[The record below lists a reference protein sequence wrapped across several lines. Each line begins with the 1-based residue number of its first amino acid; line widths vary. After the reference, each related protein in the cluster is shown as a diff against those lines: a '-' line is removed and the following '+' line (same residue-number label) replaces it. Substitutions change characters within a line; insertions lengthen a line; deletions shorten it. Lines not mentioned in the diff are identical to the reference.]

1 MPRILA
7 VLLATLLISA
17 GCALP
22 NFLSFRTDQSQPRQ
36 TDPVWLEAD
45 PTLRSSDLSARNNH
59 PFQMTERR
67 LTTILR
73 AIRVRSG
80 RGLLQ
85 TLSPKEPAFSAE
97 ELRSLAPLLS
107 QALGK
112 ASPRERVAFRLR
124 HPESVAGDTTG
135 SLFVRGPYLHVVLA
149 DHPVFNREDPEGAA
163 TRDHHIFFEHEEYL
177 VTVGTEGSPRW
188 ADSDRTHLSIDYR
201 RLRTDA
207 KIVGTSQADQVQ
219 EAQVERAQVQEAPI
233 PQAMV
238 PRLQEQV
245 QELTHSNLDLRE
257 KIKTLQKELAES
269 RQVAKRLSSE
279 LDEAKQ
285 VLIEKDAELKQLQEQ
300 RKPSKE
306 PKRRAPGVLPPGD
319 QRR

>member
-17 GCALP
+17 GCAFP
-22 NFLSFRTDQSQPRQ
+22 NFLSFRTDQSQLRQ

-85 TLSPKEPAFSAE
+85 TISSKEPAFSAE

-107 QALGK
+107 QALEK

-124 HPESVAGDTTG
+124 HPESGAGDTTG

-149 DHPVFNREDPEGAA
+149 DHPVFNREDPEGAS

-177 VTVGTEGSPRW
+177 VPAGTEGLPRW
-188 ADSDRTHLSIDYR
+188 AESDRTHLSIDYR

-219 EAQVERAQVQEAPI
+219 EAQV
-233 PQAMV
+233 PQALA

-245 QELTHSNLDLRE
+245 QELTLSNLDLRE

-269 RQVAKRLSSE
+269 RQEVKRLSSE
-279 LDEAKQ
+279 LDEAQ
-285 VLIEKDAELKQLQEQ
+285 QALIEKDTELKQLHEQ

-306 PKRRAPGVLPPGD
+306 PKRRPPGVLPPGD

>member
-1 MPRILA
+1 MLRMLA

-22 NFLSFRTDQSQPRQ
+22 NFGPFRAEQNQQNQ

-85 TLSPKEPAFSAE
+85 TISSKEPAFSVE

-107 QALGK
+107 QAMGK
-112 ASPRERVAFRLR
+112 ASPRERVAFRIR
-124 HPESVAGDTTG
+124 HSESVAGDTTG
-135 SLFVRGPYLHVVLA
+135 ALFVRGPYLHVVLA
-149 DHPVFNREDPEGAA
+149 DHPVFNREDPEGAS

-177 VTVGTEGSPRW
+177 VPAGTEGLPRW
-188 ADSDRTHLSIDYR
+188 AESDRTHLSIDYR

-207 KIVGTSQADQVQ
+207 TIVGTSQADQVQ
-219 EAQVERAQVQEAPI
+219 EAQVL
-233 PQAMV
+233 QAVM
-238 PRLQEQV
+238 PKLQEQV

-257 KIKTLQKELAES
+257 KTKTLQKELAES
-269 RQVAKRLSSE
+269 QRQVKRLSLE

-285 VLIEKDAELKQLQEQ
+285 ALVEKDADLTQLQEQ
-300 RKPSKE
+300 HKPRKE
-306 PKRRAPGVLPPGD
+306 PKRRAPAVLPPGGK
-319 QRR
+319 RP